1 MADRVTFTR
10 PAAERIGKAVRI
22 VESGN
27 REVSAWSVDLV
38 QDPQRVF
45 RMVTFTGSW
54 SINSWKTVTLRNST
68 ATLRAYNLFSGIA
81 ANCGGSPAGIA
92 RDGTAWYLIAAK
104 CG

>member
-1 MADRVTFTR
+1 MGDRVTFTR

-22 VESGN
+22 VEAGS
-27 REVSAWSVDLV
+27 RDESAWTVDV
-38 QDPQRVF
+38 VTEPQRVF

-54 SINSWKTVTLRNST
+54 AVNSWKTVTMRNTT
-68 ATLRAYNLFSGIA
+68 ATLQVYNPFAGIA
-81 ANCGGSPAGIA
+81 ASCGGSPAGIA

>member
-22 VESGN
+22 VEAGS
-27 REVSAWSVDLV
+27 RESSAWDVDV
-38 QDPQRVF
+38 AHGPQRVF

-54 SINSWKTVTLRNST
+54 ALNSWKTVTIRNST
-68 ATLRAYNLFSGIA
+68 ATLQVYNPFSVIA
-81 ANCGGSPAGIA
+81 ASCGGSPAGIA